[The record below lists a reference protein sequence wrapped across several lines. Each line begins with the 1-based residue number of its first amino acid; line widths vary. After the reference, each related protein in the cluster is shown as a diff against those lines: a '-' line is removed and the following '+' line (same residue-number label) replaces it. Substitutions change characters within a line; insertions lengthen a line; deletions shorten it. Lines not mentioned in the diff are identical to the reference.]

1 MEHPKLIVSAVGLT
15 EGGPLSILLD
25 LAAHLH
31 PVFDPAD
38 VVYLIHGSIAPQFE
52 GKQFETYSW
61 PKASWAKRLYF
72 EKMYVKRIERRL
84 EPKLWISLHDIT
96 ASLDRT
102 PQLVYCHN
110 PSPFYDRRIAL
121 PVFDLKFQLFTAF
134 YEQLYS
140 WGIHANQYVIV
151 QQNWMR
157 DEFVKRF
164 GLSKDRVTVAHPVPP
179 EHLKTANRSDQPH
192 VLRIPSA
199 ERPLRLIYP
208 AFPRVLKNIEFIG
221 ELARALVGEP
231 VQFEITIDGNENEYA
246 RFLREKYGNVSTLCF
261 IGRQPRVKLLELY
274 RSVDA
279 LIFPSRQE
287 TWGLPLSEFMET
299 GRPILAADMPYAH
312 EVLSGYAMADL
323 FALSN
328 IRPATQKIRALL
340 RGEFTPRPISVD
352 IPEPLCA
359 DWSSMVHWLTRLT
372 HQHST

>member
-1 MEHPKLIVSAVGLT
+1 MGHPKLIVSAVGLT

-52 GKQFETYSW
+52 GKRFETYSW
-61 PKASWAKRLYF
+61 PKESWAKRLYF
-72 EKMYVKRIERRL
+72 EKSYVKQIERRL

-110 PSPFYDRRIAL
+110 PSPFYDRSIAL

-134 YEQLYS
+134 YEQLYR
-140 WGIHANQYVIV
+140 WGIHTNKYVIV

-164 GLSKDRVTVAHPVPP
+164 GLSQDRVTVARPVPP
-179 EHLKTANRSDQPH
+179 AHLATANRSDQSH

-221 ELARALVGEP
+221 ELARTLAGEP
-231 VQFEITIDGNENEYA
+231 VQFEITIEGNENAYA
-246 RFLREKYGNVSTLCF
+246 RLLKEKYGNVSGLRF
-261 IGRQPRVKLLELY
+261 IGRQPRAKLLELY

-279 LIFPSRQE
+279 LFFPSRQE

-323 FALSN
+323 FTL
-328 IRPATQKIRALL
+328 RDVQPAAQKVRALL
-340 RGEFTPRPISVD
+340 RGEFTPRPIHVD
-352 IPEPLCA
+352 IPEPFCA
-359 DWSSMVHWLTRLT
+359 DWNSMAGWLTRLT
-372 HQHST
+372 Q